1 LTAVRFGL
9 SPKIARA
16 MNPAHAAS
24 SIILLWQSF
33 RAVAAFVWVALGA
46 AMKQY

>member
-1 LTAVRFGL
+1 MPL
-9 SPKIARA
+9 
-16 MNPAHAAS
+16 